1 MSPRFW
7 ITTVTTKE
15 WVPEEMLE
23 QNVLNTVLGATTGSA
38 REDARSKPDAADASA
53 FGAALDDAS
62 RSKGSGKAAK
72 EEKSDAKS
80 EAKEARK
87 KEARDQEEA
96 RLAKH
101 PQDASAAI
109 HLKKMMHKNTDTLS
123 LAEKQALRVAE
134 FAGENQ
140 QPLARQAVPQS
151 PTHQVAVQP
160 GKSPRA
166 ETSGQAA
173 SPQVHQESERVD
185 KRTAEAVE
193 QLQKQEQGR
202 PAPTSLEGMIAK
214 EADFASELQ
223 KTQQATRSQERQS
236 VIDQILQQVEVRNLA
251 NRTELNLK
259 LNPEYLGE
267 LKVKLVHTDDGIRAD
282 FETSSKRTRELL
294 REGEEDLKT
303 QANAKG
309 VRLRSTRFRLVDSQ
323 EMAGE
328 A

>member
-1 MSPRFW
+1 
-7 ITTVTTKE
+7 
-15 WVPEEMLE
+15 MLE
-23 QNVLNTVLGATTGSA
+23 QNVLNTVLGATAGAT
-38 REDARSKPDAADASA
+38 REDSRNRADAADPSA
-53 FGAALDDAS
+53 FGAALEEAS
-62 RSKGSGKAAK
+62 RSKEGAKSNK
-72 EEKSDAKS
+72 EEKSEAKS

-87 KEARDQEEA
+87 KEVRDQED
-96 RLAKH
+96 AKLSKH
-101 PQDASAAI
+101 TKDAAAAI

-140 QPLARQAVPQS
+140 QPLARPTQS
-151 PTHQVAVQP
+151 PVSASTPQLS
-160 GKSPRA
+160 GKTTRA
-166 ETSGQAA
+166 EMADKSL
-173 SPQVHQESERVD
+173 SPQVRNEAERVD
-185 KRTAEAVE
+185 ARTAEAVE

-202 PAPTSLEGMIAK
+202 PAPASLEGMIAK

-223 KTQQATRSQERQS
+223 KTQQVSRSQERQS
-236 VIDQILQQVEVRNLA
+236 VIDQILQQIEVRNLA

-282 FETSSKRTRELL
+282 FETSSKQTRELL
-294 REGEEDLKT
+294 REGEEELKA

-309 VRLRSTRFRLVDSQ
+309 VRLRSARFRLVESQ
-323 EMAGE
+323 DMAGE